1 MLSRRQL
8 FVSGLMTTGAALGPA
23 GVLAGLT
30 AAGPPSPI
38 ARLTSRRGEAKPIAR
53 IEREARQAKARQLSA
68 DAGLDAVILA
78 EGTSLNYFTGVHW
91 WGSERL
97 FAMVLP
103 ARGAPFYVCPAFE
116 EGRAREQLVGST
128 DAALADIRVW
138 QEDQDPYELLARGL
152 RDRHLATGR
161 LGIEENVR
169 YVFTD
174 GIARAAPQ
182 AHLTSATAVT
192 AGCRMIKSSG
202 EIALQRL
209 ASEVTL
215 AAYEAA
221 YRSLKA
227 GMSQQD
233 ISELTRL
240 AHERLGFEGAADLV
254 LIGESAAFPHG
265 STAPQVLREGSIVL
279 MDGGCEVEGYKSDIT
294 RTFVFGRATARMN
307 EVFATVLR
315 AQSAALAAAKPGAAC
330 GSVDAAARGVI
341 AAAGFGPDYR
351 FFTHRLGHGIGLDG
365 HEWPYLVRGN
375 ATPLKPGMTTS
386 NEPGIYLR
394 GEFGIRLEDEMLV
407 TAEGAELY
415 TPQSRSL
422 EDPFGRAPA

>member
-1 MLSRRQL
+1 MLTRRQL
-8 FVSGLMTTGAALGPA
+8 LTTGVMTAGAALGATPA
-23 GVLAGLT
+23 PTGPGLP
-30 AAGPPSPI
+30 AAI
-38 ARLTSRRGEAKPIAR
+38 ARLTPRRAEAKAIGRA
-53 IEREARQAKARQLSA
+53 EREARQAKARELVGE
-68 DAGLDAVILA
+68 AGLGAVILA
-78 EGTSLNYFTGVHW
+78 EGTSLNYFTGVRW

-116 EGRAREQLVGST
+116 EGRAREQLAAST
-128 DAALADIRVW
+128 DPAQADIRVW
-138 QEDQDPYELLARGL
+138 QEDQSPYELLARGL
-152 RDRHLATGR
+152 RDRGLATGR
-161 LGIEENVR
+161 IGIEENVR
-169 YVFTD
+169 FVFTD

-182 AHLTSATAVT
+182 LRLSSATGVT
-192 AGCRMIKSSG
+192 AGCRMIKSSA

-221 YRSLKA
+221 YRSLRP

-240 AHERLGFEGAADLV
+240 AHDRLGFEGAADLV

-279 MDGGCEVEGYKSDIT
+279 MDGGCDVEGYKSDIT
-294 RTFVFGRATARMN
+294 RTFAYGRATPRMH

-315 AQSAALAAAKPGAAC
+315 AQSAALAAARPGATC
-330 GSVDAAARGVI
+330 GAIDAAARNVI
-341 AAAGFGPDYR
+341 TAAGFGPDYR
-351 FFTHRLGHGIGLDG
+351 LFTHRLGHGIGLDG

-375 ATPLKPGMTTS
+375 STLLRPGMTTS
-386 NEPGIYLR
+386 NEPGIYIR

-407 TAEGAELY
+407 TAAGAELY

-422 EDPFGRAPA
+422 EDPFGRG

>member
-1 MLSRRQL
+1 MLSRRRFL
-8 FVSGLMTTGAALGPA
+8 FSGVMTAGAALGPA
-23 GVLAGLT
+23 EALAGP
-30 AAGPPSPI
+30 ASAGPPAPI
-38 ARLTSRRGEAKPIAR
+38 ARLASRRGEVKPIGRA
-53 IEREARQAKARQLSA
+53 EREARQAKARQLAA

-78 EGTSLNYFTGVHW
+78 EGSSLNYFTGVRW

-116 EGRAREQLVGST
+116 EGRAREQLAGST
-128 DAALADIRVW
+128 DAAQADIRVW
-138 QEDQDPYELLARGL
+138 QEDQDPYDLLARGL
-152 RDRHLATGR
+152 RDRRLATGR

-174 GIARAAPQ
+174 GIARATPQ
-182 AHLTSATAVT
+182 AHLTSATLVT
-192 AGCRMIKSSG
+192 AGCRMVKSKA

-215 AAYEAA
+215 AAYEAT

-254 LIGESAAFPHG
+254 LLGESAAFPHG
-265 STAPQVLREGSIVL
+265 STAPQVLRDGSIVL

-307 EVFATVLR
+307 GVFATVLR

-330 GSVDAAARGVI
+330 GAVDAAARDVI
-341 AAAGFGPDYR
+341 AAAGFGPNYR
-351 FFTHRLGHGIGLDG
+351 YFTHRLGHGIGLDG

-394 GEFGIRLEDEMLV
+394 GEFGIRLEDEMLI
-407 TAEGAELY
+407 TADGAELY

-422 EDPFGRAPA
+422 EDPFGRATA

>member
-1 MLSRRQL
+1 MLTRRQL
-8 FVSGLMTTGAALGPA
+8 LTN
-23 GVLAGLT
+23 GLT
-30 AAGPPSPI
+30 TAGGLAASGAVAAPTAPPASNLPPAI
-38 ARLTSRRGEAKPIAR
+38 ARLSSRHGEARPIGRA
-53 IEREARQAKARQLSA
+53 EREGRQAKARELA
-68 DAGLDAVILA
+68 AEAGLEAVILA
-78 EGTSLNYFTGVHW
+78 EGTSLNYYTGVQW

-116 EGRAREQLVGST
+116 EGRAREQLAGST
-128 DAALADIRVW
+128 DPAQAELRVW
-138 QEDQDPYELLARGL
+138 QEDQNPYDLLAHGL
-152 RDRHLATGR
+152 RDRGLATGR
-161 LGIEENVR
+161 IGIEENVR
-169 YVFTD
+169 YVFAD

-182 AHLTSATAVT
+182 LHLSSATSVT
-192 AGCRMIKSSG
+192 AGCRMVKSSA

-221 YRSLKA
+221 YRSLKS

-279 MDGGCEVEGYKSDIT
+279 MDGGCDAQGYKSDIT
-294 RTFVFGRATARMN
+294 RTFVYGRATPRMN

-330 GSVDAAARGVI
+330 GSVDAAARSVI
-341 AAAGFGPDYR
+341 TGAGFGPDYR
-351 FFTHRLGHGIGLDG
+351 YFTHRLGHGIGLDG

-375 ATPLKPGMTTS
+375 TAVLRPGMTTS

-407 TAEGAELY
+407 TATGAELY

-422 EDPFGRAPA
+422 EDPFGHG